1 MGRFIGV
8 REGVDWNW
16 IQVCSFVGTLLQ
28 VVILDGVGD
37 NLMMRGGAMGKT
49 VPRKNGQFFSLIVIF
64 LLLWIASISFFYK
77 ISQNSARI

>member
-1 MGRFIGV
+1 MYVRGWIGIGY
-8 REGVDWNW
+8 R
-16 IQVCSFVGTLLQ
+16 CAHFFFVGTLLQ

-49 VPRKNGQFFSLIVIF
+49 VPRKNGQFFFLMFVIF
-64 LLLWIASISFFYK
+64 LLLWIASISFFSK